1 MVKNYAEVMF
11 TKSVQAAQDH
21 YGTRAA
27 ADRMAESDDRRGI
40 LTDREVEFIAQR
52 DGFYMASVNE
62 DGWPY
67 VQFRGGPAG
76 FLKALDEK
84 TLGYADF
91 RGNQQYI
98 SVGNLAQE
106 DRVSLFFMDYANRK
120 RLKMV
125 ARARV
130 VDADDDPELV
140 ARVEDP
146 DYRARI
152 ERAIVFDVVAFDWNC
167 PQHIA
172 QRYTEAEWN
181 SRSE

>member
-1 MVKNYAEVMF
+1 MVRNYAEVMF
-11 TKSVQAAQDH
+11 TKSVTEAQEH

-27 ADRMAESDDRRGI
+27 ADRMAASDDRRGV
-40 LTDREVEFIAQR
+40 LTARESEFIAER
-52 DGFYMASVNE
+52 DGFYMASVND

-76 FLKALDEK
+76 FLKTLDEK

-98 SVGNLAQE
+98 SVGNLAHD

-120 RLKMV
+120 RLKLV

-130 VDADDDPELV
+130 VDAENDPELV
-140 ARVEDP
+140 ARVEEP

-167 PQHIA
+167 PQHIT
-172 QRYTEAEWN
+172 QRYTEEEWTA
-181 SRSE
+181 RED

>member
-1 MVKNYAEVMF
+1 MARNYAEVMF
-11 TKSVQAAQDH
+11 TKTVQAKQEH

-27 ADRMAESDDRRGI
+27 ADRMADSDDRQGI
-40 LTDREVEFIAQR
+40 LTKREIEFIAER
-52 DGFYMASVNE
+52 DFFYVATVNE

-76 FLKALDEK
+76 FLKTLGDK

-98 SVGNLAQE
+98 SMGNLDQN
-106 DRVSLFFMDYANRK
+106 DKVSLFFIDYANRK

-130 VDADDDPELV
+130 VDAADDPELV

-167 PQHIA
+167 PQHIT
-172 QRYTEAEWN
+172 QRFTEAEWAA
-181 SRSE
+181 R